1 MCSLGTLVDRILPYY
16 SFVRRKNIIGSRV
29 RKARKES
36 KITQME
42 LAARLQLL
50 GIIIDRSGIA
60 KLESGRRPASDI
72 EAAAIAKVLDVPI
85 PWLFEES
92 NNLLDPLGTQ

>member
-1 MCSLGTLVDRILPYY
+1 MCSLGTLIDGIFPYY

-36 KITQME
+36 RVTQME
-42 LAARLQLL
+42 LAARLQVL
-50 GIIIDRSGIA
+50 GITIDRSGIA

-72 EAAAIAKVLDVPI
+72 EVATIAKVLKVTI

-92 NNLLDPLGTQ
+92 NNLVDSLGDQ

>member
-1 MCSLGTLVDRILPYY
+1 MCSLGTLIDGIFPYY

-36 KITQME
+36 RVTQME
-42 LAARLQLL
+42 LAARLQVL
-50 GIIIDRSGIA
+50 GITIDRSGIA

-72 EAAAIAKVLDVPI
+72 EVAAIAKVLKVTI

-92 NNLLDPLGTQ
+92 NNLIDSLGDQ